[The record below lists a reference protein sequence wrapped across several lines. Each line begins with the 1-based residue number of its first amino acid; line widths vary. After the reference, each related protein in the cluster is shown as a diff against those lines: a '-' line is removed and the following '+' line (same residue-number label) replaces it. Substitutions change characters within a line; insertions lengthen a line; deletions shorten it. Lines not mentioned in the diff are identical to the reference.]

1 MIGYLLPVLAL
12 SLIVLL
18 LNHQA
23 LMANMCQPRIAS
35 SVSKHQILHQTKYKE
50 KARLDFIIAGFPKCG
65 TTTLLY
71 AFMRHNETKIGES
84 EETNDCSQSYSFSF
98 SILNNKSRSS

>member
-23 LMANMCQPRIAS
+23 LMANMSQPRIAS
-35 SVSKHQILHQTKYKE
+35 SVSKHQTKYKE

>member
-12 SLIVLL
+12 SLAVLL

-23 LMANMCQPRIAS
+23 LMTYVSQPESDSSPRLRRIVSSAS
-35 SVSKHQILHQTKYKE
+35 KQKTQSKE
-50 KARLDFIIAGFPKCG
+50 KARLDFIVAGFPKCG

-71 AFMRHNETKIGES
+71 AFLRHNETRIGES
-84 EETNDCSQSYSFSF
+84 RHQ
-98 SILNNKSRSS
+98 